1 MEDAVPRPDTINKL
15 RFGVDAAFA
24 MLAGMQLDVFTPLKD
39 GPKTADQIA
48 EAIGVGSNRL
58 KLLLYALVSGGLLD
72 VKDGRFANTPEA
84 GRFLVHGSP
93 HYLGGRHS
101 RWADQWSMK
110 LKTAESIRTGVPQA
124 KLDFSQSPPEELE
137 AFLRRVNTQTVVTAR
152 DLVERCN
159 FSSVRTLA
167 DIGGGAGGLAITI
180 TKACPHITATVV
192 DLPLVTPVAQKVVEE
207 AGAADRVKVI
217 AADVVRRPFRGSYDA
232 AVLKNVLQVLSPE
245 DAQKVLVNISEAIN
259 PGGSIFIVGQ
269 ILDNSR
275 TSPPEAVGFNLVF
288 ISHFETGESYT
299 EQQHRDWLTEA
310 GFMEIRRADFV
321 LVGEYGLVT
330 ARKPA

>member
-1 MEDAVPRPDTINKL
+1 MESSVSRLDTVNKL

-48 EAIGVGSNRL
+48 EAIRVGPNRL
-58 KLLLYALVSGGLLD
+58 RLLLYALVSAGLLD
-72 VKDGRFANTPEA
+72 VNDGFFANTPEA
-84 GRFLVHGSP
+84 GLFLVHGSP
-93 HYLGGRHS
+93 HYLSGMQS
-101 RWADQWSMK
+101 RWADQWSKK

-124 KLDFSQSPPEELE
+124 KLDFSHSPPEELE
-137 AFLRRVNTQTVVTAR
+137 AFLRRINTQTVVTGR

-180 TKACPHITATVV
+180 ARACPHIKATVV
-192 DLPLVTPVAQKVVEE
+192 DLPLVTPIAQKVLEE
-207 AGAADRVKVI
+207 EGAADRVKVI
-217 AADVVRRPFRGSYDA
+217 AADVVRHPLRGSYDA
-232 AVLKNVLQVLSPE
+232 AVLKNLLQVLSPE

-259 PGGSIFIVGQ
+259 PGGAIYIVGQ
-269 ILDNSR
+269 ILDNTR
-275 TSPPEAVGFNLVF
+275 TSPPEALGFNLVF
-288 ISHFETGESYT
+288 INFFETGESYT

-310 GFMEIRRADFV
+310 GFVKIHRADFL
-321 LVGEYGLVT
+321 LVGEYGLMT